1 MKGKLKLFKL
11 KKMAEE
17 ELRERKEKMK
27 KRRKGEVRERQHDKF
42 QPLHTFSA
50 DGRDSVQFTL

>member
-1 MKGKLKLFKL
+1 MKLFKL